1 MPTFQKSQKEFYST
15 RREVLKQFR
24 DEEKQPC
31 FCKEEKWVKQL
42 YKETCLNCILM
53 QNLKSELEK
62 KCFWTDLKALK
73 YWKVRR
79 QGQYK
84 VLKIAPVYPDKN
96 EVCIRNSGLEGS
108 VF

>member
-1 MPTFQKSQKEFYST
+1 MPTFQKSQKEFYSI
-15 RREVLKQFR
+15 RREVLKKFR

-31 FCKEEKWVKQL
+31 FCKEEWAKQL
-42 YKETCLNCILM
+42 YKETCLNGICK

-79 QGQYK
+79 RAVQST
-84 VLKIAPVYPDKN
+84 KN
-96 EVCIRNSGLEGS
+96 RSCLS
-108 VF
+108 